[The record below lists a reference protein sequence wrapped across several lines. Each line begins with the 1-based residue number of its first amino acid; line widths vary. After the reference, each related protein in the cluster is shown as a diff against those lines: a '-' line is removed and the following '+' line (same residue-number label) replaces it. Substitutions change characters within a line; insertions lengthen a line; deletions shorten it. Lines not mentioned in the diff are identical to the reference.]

1 VSPEPQP
8 KPWRAVRGARAEQ
21 LAACHVEAAGMRI
34 LGRNVRVGHLEIDI
48 LARDGPA
55 LVVVEVRC
63 RGQGSWERPFGSLDR
78 TKRRRLERAA
88 SLLWTRGF
96 AQRMG
101 LERVRFDVVSVTLGR
116 GPPRLE
122 YLRAAFCVG

>member
-1 VSPEPQP
+1 
-8 KPWRAVRGARAEQ
+8 
-21 LAACHVEAAGMRI
+21 MRI
-34 LGRNVRVGHLEIDI
+34 LGRNVRVGALEIDI
-48 LARDGPA
+48 LARDDPA
-55 LVVVEVRC
+55 LVVIEVRC
-63 RGQGSWERPFGSLDR
+63 RGGGSWARPFATLDR

-101 LERVRFDVVSVTLGR
+101 LQRVRFDVVSVVLGA
-116 GPPRLE
+116 GTPRLE